1 MILGVAYKRDV
12 EDIRESPAFSIIR
25 LLEQKLAIVR
35 YHDPHVPL
43 LRSRHLERE
52 MRSVELTRDAVDS
65 ADAVI
70 IVTDHSDVDYGF
82 VLRHAQLVV
91 DTRNATGPFRKE
103 GDPVLLA

>member
-1 MILGVAYKRDV
+1 MAYKRDV
-12 EDIRESPAFSIIR
+12 EDIRESPALSIIR
-25 LLEQKLAIVR
+25 LLEQKLARGPISR
-35 YHDPHVPL
+35 PHVPT

-52 MRSVELTRDAVDS
+52 MRSVELTRDAVDV

-82 VLRHAQLVV
+82 VLRHAQLVI
-91 DTRNATGPFRKE
+91 DTRNATGPFRKH